1 MRIIRIIDGFSY
13 PSARGTSIFTHVLS
27 QGLAKRGHQTIIYN
41 TTVKE
46 REHPSNKMIEGYTVK
61 DYEPLV
67 RVWSFPLSPRMLA
80 DLAQERADIIHVH
93 GYRAIHS
100 ELAAWLRT
108 LRNIPFVLSPH
119 GSLLAYR
126 YLSTSRLGKALHV
139 FYDALTAKFVLRKA
153 AFIAVTSA
161 QEAREAAIV
170 GVPEDKIRVMHHA
183 EDLTLLT
190 HSAVQN
196 QPSRTRRRLL
206 FVGRISSAM
215 NLATLIR
222 AFNLA
227 SREVSDAELFLVGPD
242 FGHKHIGE
250 RTDIKQE
257 LLDLCQKLGI
267 EDRVNFTGAVFGAE
281 LGELFQTSD
290 VFIYLSA
297 YGNYGR
303 THIEA
308 AACGKPV
315 ISTPVGIVPDL
326 VGNDEGGFL
335 VDPYDTSG
343 IAQAIVALLSNTTLY
358 QAKQKAILERVKKF
372 LDVKRMV
379 DGYEKLYEEV
389 LKL

>member
-1 MRIIRIIDGFSY
+1 
-13 PSARGTSIFTHVLS
+13 
-27 QGLAKRGHQTIIYN
+27 
-41 TTVKE
+41 
-46 REHPSNKMIEGYTVK
+46 MIEGYTVK

-67 RVWSFPLSPRMLA
+67 RVWSFPLSPRMIA

-100 ELAAWLRT
+100 ELAAWLKT

-126 YLSTSRLGKALHV
+126 YLPTSRLEKALHV
-139 FYDALTAKFVLRKA
+139 FYDALTTRFVLRKA

-170 GVPEDKIRVMHHA
+170 GVSEDKIRVMHHA
-183 EDLTLLT
+183 EDPTFLTP
-190 HSAVQN
+190 SVVQN
-196 QPSRTRRRLL
+196 QPSRTRRLL
-206 FVGRISSAM
+206 FVGRISSVM
-215 NLATLIR
+215 NLATLIQ

-227 SREVSDAELFLVGPD
+227 LREVSDAELLLVGPN

-250 RTDIKQE
+250 GTDIKQE
-257 LLDLCQKLGI
+257 LLQLCQKLGI
-267 EDRVNFTGAVFGAE
+267 EDKVDFTGPVFGAE
-281 LGELFQTSD
+281 LGKLFQTSD

-308 AACGKPV
+308 AASGKPV

-326 VGNDEGGFL
+326 VGNNEGGFL

-379 DGYEKLYEEV
+379 DEYEKLYEEV
-389 LKL
+389 IKL

>member
-1 MRIIRIIDGFSY
+1 MRIVRIIDGFSY

-27 QGLAKRGHQTIIYN
+27 RELAKRGHQTIIYN
-41 TTVKE
+41 TTVNE
-46 REHPSNKMIEGYTVK
+46 REHPSSKMIEGYTVK
-61 DYEPLV
+61 DYDPLV

-126 YLSTSRLGKALHV
+126 YLSTSRLEKGLHV

-183 EDLTLLT
+183 EDPTLLV
-190 HSAVQN
+190 HSSAQN

-206 FVGRISSAM
+206 FVGRISSVM
-215 NLATLIR
+215 NLATLIQ
-222 AFNLA
+222 AFNLVL
-227 SREVSDAELFLVGPD
+227 REVSDAELLLVGPT

-250 RTDIKQE
+250 RMDIKQE

-281 LGELFQTSD
+281 LGKLFQTSD

-308 AACGKPV
+308 AACGKPI

-358 QAKQKAILERVKKF
+358 QAKQKAILKRVKKF

>member
-1 MRIIRIIDGFSY
+1 MRIVRIIDGYSY
-13 PSARGTSIFTHVLS
+13 PSTRGVNIFVHVLS
-27 QGLAKRGHQTIIYN
+27 RELAKRGHQTIIYS
-41 TTVKE
+41 TALKE
-46 REHPSNKMIEGYTVK
+46 REHHLSNMIESYTVK
-61 DYEPLV
+61 NYKPLV

-80 DLAQERADIIHVH
+80 DLAQERVDIIHVH

-108 LRNIPFVLSPH
+108 LRNIPFVISPH

-126 YLSTSRLGKALHV
+126 YLSASRLGKALHV
-139 FYDALTAKFVLRKA
+139 FYDALTTRFVLRKA

-161 QEAREAAIV
+161 QEAREAGIM
-170 GVPEDKIRVMHHA
+170 GVSEDKIRVMHHA

-190 HSAVQN
+190 HSVVQN
-196 QPSRTRRRLL
+196 QPSRTHRRLI
-206 FVGRISSAM
+206 FVGRISSVM

-222 AFNLA
+222 AFDLA
-227 SREVSDAELFLVGPD
+227 SREVSDAELLLVGPN

-250 RTDIKQE
+250 RADIKQE

-267 EDRVNFTGAVFGAE
+267 EDKVNFTGAVFGAE
-281 LGELFQTSD
+281 LGKLFQASD

-308 AACGKPV
+308 AAFGKPV
-315 ISTPVGIVPDL
+315 ISTPVGIAPDL

-358 QAKQKAILERVKKF
+358 QRKQKAILERVKKF

-379 DGYEKLYEEV
+379 DEYEKLYEEV
-389 LKL
+389 IKL

>member
-1 MRIIRIIDGFSY
+1 LRIVRIIDGYSY
-13 PSARGTSIFTHVLS
+13 PSARGVNIFVHVLS
-27 QGLAKRGHQTIIYN
+27 RELAKRGHQTIIYS
-41 TTVKE
+41 TALKE
-46 REHPSNKMIEGYTVK
+46 REHHLSNMIEGYTVK
-61 DYEPLV
+61 NYKPLV

-80 DLAQERADIIHVH
+80 DLAQEKADIIHVH

-126 YLSTSRLGKALHV
+126 YLSTSRLEKALHV

-170 GVPEDKIRVMHHA
+170 GASEDKIRVMHHA

-190 HSAVQN
+190 HSVVQN
-196 QPSRTRRRLL
+196 QPSRTRRRLI

-227 SREVSDAELFLVGPD
+227 SREVSDAELLLVGPN

-250 RTDIKQE
+250 RMDIKQE

-281 LGELFQTSD
+281 LGKLFQTSD
-290 VFIYLSA
+290 VFIFLCP

-308 AACGKPV
+308 AACGKPI
-315 ISTPVGIVPDL
+315 ISTPVGIAPDL
-326 VGNDEGGFL
+326 VGNNEGGFL
-335 VDPYDTSG
+335 VDPYAISG
-343 IAQAIVALLSNTTLY
+343 IAQAIIALLSNTTLY

-379 DGYEKLYEEV
+379 DEYEKLYEEV
-389 LKL
+389 IKL